1 MRAVILFL
9 INFLITLGFSVSDGL
24 FSVIFKDTIG
34 SGIFLSLAFVFY
46 SASKIIF
53 SPFAGRMLD
62 RVGSE
67 RILLFSLVLYSLVSA
82 LFIFSDN
89 KTIILA
95 ARILQGGACAFF
107 RPVLLCLISSDAGYS
122 KLGRRIG
129 QFDISFYLALAA
141 GPLAGGFL
149 LDLSGK
155 TGVFAVIAACCALSL
170 LLFLLFSRCPD
181 TCNAAKQHRVT
192 DESPAANSSLNGLL
206 VYIFFKAWGISA
218 ICMYLPLFMHAEGF
232 SASHIGFAVGI
243 PPLIMASFLIF
254 TGRLSDVFRKHNM
267 IFAGGAAA
275 SLAYLCL
282 PLASDM
288 ASILVVI
295 TVSGIAGAVSQP
307 AGSALL
313 LESSPEGR
321 TGRTV
326 CLFNAVMGLGFSVS
340 PLVNGIL
347 FKLLGAGNIFVISGL
362 LGLASS
368 IYFILSSGQVAGDAA
383 QCD

>member
-95 ARILQGGACAFF
+95 ARIVQGGACAFF

-181 TCNAAKQHRVT
+181 ACNAAKQRRVT
-192 DESPAANSSLNGLL
+192 DESPAANPPLNGLL

-232 SASHIGFAVGI
+232 SAPHIGFIVGI
-243 PPLIMASFLIF
+243 PPLVMASFLIF
-254 TGRLSDVFRKHNM
+254 TGRLADVFRKHMM
-267 IFAGGAAA
+267 IFVGGTAA

-288 ASILVVI
+288 VSVVTVI

-313 LESSPEGR
+313 LESSPDGR

-326 CLFNAVMGLGFSVS
+326 CLFNTVMGLGFSVS
-340 PLVNGIL
+340 PLVNSIL